1 MYLFLDKII
10 CLKLVAMVIELCHS
24 HINYG
29 MHCCYGKITCCYVNR
44 TMSQPWLLQ
53 YIIYA
58 LVHMVA
64 GTSMKVQAKYSDNKN
79 YYGDKTII
87 IFLSFI
93 RNSSFSLARICCM

>member
-1 MYLFLDKII
+1 MYLLLDKII
-10 CLKLVAMVIELCHS
+10 CLKLVAMVTELCHS

-29 MHCCYGKITCCYVNR
+29 MHCCYGKISCCYFNR
-44 TMSQPWLLQ
+44 TMPQPWLLQ

-64 GTSMKVQAKYSDNKN
+64 GTVMQVHTKNFIDPDNKK
-79 YYGDKTII
+79 YYGGKIMI

-93 RNSSFSLARICCM
+93 RNSSFSF